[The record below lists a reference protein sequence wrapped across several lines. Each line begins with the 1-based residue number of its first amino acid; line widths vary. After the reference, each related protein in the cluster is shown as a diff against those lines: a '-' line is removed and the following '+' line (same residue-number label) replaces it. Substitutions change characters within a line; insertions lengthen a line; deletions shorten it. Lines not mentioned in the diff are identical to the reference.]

1 MELSDYLRTL
11 RKNWIII
18 LMTLVIGVS
27 MATVW
32 SLTRT
37 PTYQSQS
44 KVFVSTQAGTTIG
57 ELQQGSSFTQ
67 ARVTTYVDLVSTPT
81 VLDPV
86 IAELGL
92 NISSE
97 RLAGQISASNPSN
110 TTMIQI
116 TVNDSDPIQAAV
128 IANLVGSSLTSAVEE
143 IETLPSSDA
152 SPVKLTRVSDAVP
165 ASSPFSPNTALNLTL
180 GGLMGLVLGL
190 VIAALRTVL
199 DTRIRSARDVAEV
212 TDRPII
218 GMIPFDPKAAT
229 RPIILH
235 DDPLN
240 PRSEALRTLRTNL
253 QFLEMEGAQRF
264 VVTSSVPREGKSTTA
279 INLAIALA
287 DAGQRVALID
297 ADLRKPKVADYLQLE
312 GGVGL
317 TDVLIG
323 RAQLEDVMLPW
334 GGRSIEVLPAG
345 RIPPNPSEL
354 LGSKQ
359 MDQLLDTIS
368 GRTDVII
375 LDAPP
380 LLPVTDAAV
389 LVRRTSGA
397 MMVVAVGSTTRHQ
410 LASAMTALETVEAKI
425 AGIVLSKVPTK
436 GPDAYGYGYGTGYG
450 YGYGDLQQSDGRTV
464 RRSKRH
470 RSGPKGSASV

>member
-1 MELSDYLRTL
+1 MELSDYLRIL
-11 RKNWIII
+11 RKNVAVI
-18 LMTLVIGVS
+18 LVALFVGV
-27 MATVW
+27 AVAGAW
-32 SLTRT
+32 SWTRT
-37 PTYQSQS
+37 PVYQAQS
-44 KVFVSTQAGTTIG
+44 KVFVSTQAGSTIG

-67 ARVTTYVDLVSTPT
+67 ARVLTYVDLVSTPT
-81 VLDPV
+81 VLGPV
-86 IAELGL
+86 IDEVGL
-92 NISSE
+92 NVTAE
-97 RLAGQISASNPSN
+97 ALAQQISASNPAN

-116 TVNDSDPIQAAV
+116 RVADPDPIRAAE
-128 IANLVGSSLTSAVEE
+128 IANAVGTSLASAVEE
-143 IETLPSSDA
+143 IETLPSSEG
-152 SPVKLTRVSDAVP
+152 SPVKLTRVSDATAP
-165 ASSPFSPNTALNLTL
+165 QAPSSPRTTLNLAL
-180 GGLMGLVLGL
+180 GGLLGFAIGLG
-190 VIAALRTVL
+190 IAVLRTAL
-199 DTRIRSARDVAEV
+199 DTRIRSAQDIAQL

-218 GMIPFDPKAAT
+218 GMIPFDPKAET
-229 RPIILH
+229 RPIILQ

-297 ADLRKPKVADYLQLE
+297 ADLRKPKVAEYLQIE

-354 LGSKQ
+354 LGSQQ
-359 MDQLLDTIS
+359 MESLLETIS
-368 GRTDVII
+368 QRADVII

-389 LVRRTSGA
+389 LVRRSAGA
-397 MMVVAVGSTTRHQ
+397 MMVVAVGITTRHQ
-410 LASAMTALETVEAKI
+410 LASAMTALETVDAKI
-425 AGIVLSKVPTK
+425 AGVVLSMVPTK

-450 YGYGDLQQSDGRTV
+450 YGYGDLEESNGKTV

-470 RSGPKGSASV
+470 RAAPGVG